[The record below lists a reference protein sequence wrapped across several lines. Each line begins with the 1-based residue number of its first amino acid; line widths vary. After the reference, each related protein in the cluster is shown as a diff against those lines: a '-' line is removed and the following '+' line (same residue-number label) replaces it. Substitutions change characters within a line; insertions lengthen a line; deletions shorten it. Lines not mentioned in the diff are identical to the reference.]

1 MQPEVWFERLRQHRV
16 PSHLHDGLVN
26 YLAHHK
32 RPGSF
37 LTHVLENDLRGAVS
51 RADETSA
58 AGLPQI
64 VRFLVNCAPA
74 IAWGSAAEVDTWI
87 AAGAESEE
95 VTPA

>member
-1 MQPEVWFERLRQHRV
+1 MNANVWFERLRQAQV
-16 PSHLHDGLVN
+16 PAHLHDGLVN

-37 LTHVLENDLRGAVS
+37 LTHVLENDLRGAVN

-58 AGLPQI
+58 AGLPQL

-74 IAWGSAAEVDTWI
+74 MAWGDSDSVNAWI
-87 AAGAESEE
+87 AAGAESEAE
-95 VTPA
+95 PA